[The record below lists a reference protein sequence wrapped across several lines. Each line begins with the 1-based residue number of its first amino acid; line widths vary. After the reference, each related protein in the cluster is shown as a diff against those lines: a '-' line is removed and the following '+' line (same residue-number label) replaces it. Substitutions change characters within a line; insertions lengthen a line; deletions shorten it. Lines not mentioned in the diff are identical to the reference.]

1 MSAPSYPVT
10 YFPEERDSLRSRPVI
25 MAEDVGL
32 PPGEVLGRLEETGSP
47 LLQHISYLD
56 YAGQGIATDSYLSC
70 LEPLARWTA
79 LALRRTSELP
89 LAPVE
94 LGFDESWSYTGED
107 GKTVSRLSGAV
118 DWTAPALR
126 EVLRTRLTST

>member
-1 MSAPSYPVT
+1 
-10 YFPEERDSLRSRPVI
+10 

-107 GKTVSRLSGAV
+107 GFHILLLRQGKTVSRLSGAV